1 MKQDELGSE
10 MTTTPQS
17 KQFFRRFVLVA
28 SVIILSLILS
38 LIGLIWYALDT
49 QANRNIETESGLNT
63 KIKDEIL
70 QNYGLITPGET
81 AEIGMP
87 APDFRLI
94 DALSGEEIKLSDYV
108 GKPII
113 LNFWASWCGPCKI
126 ELPELQAIQTKH
138 GDDLIVLAVN
148 GDRESLEQIKYFG
161 SKLNLTFN
169 LLRDP
174 KKEVTKA
181 YGVWGLPKTLF
192 IDRGGVIQKQY
203 TGSINQE
210 IIENELLAFD
220 LLQVD

>member
-17 KQFFRRFVLVA
+17 KQLFRRFVLVA
-28 SVIILSLILS
+28 SVLILSLILS

-81 AEIGMP
+81 AEIGML

-126 ELPELQAIQTKH
+126 ELPELQAIQIKH